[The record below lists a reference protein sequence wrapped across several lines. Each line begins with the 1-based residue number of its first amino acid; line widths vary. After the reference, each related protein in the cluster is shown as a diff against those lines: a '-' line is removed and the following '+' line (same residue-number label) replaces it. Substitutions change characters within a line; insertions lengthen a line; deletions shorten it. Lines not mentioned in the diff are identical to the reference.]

1 MQHCSIKKI
10 LVMVSLTLSII
21 CSVFYLC
28 KKVGL
33 CEEPEVISYNPP
45 PFIYGHGI
53 CNGGATQETLLYVLD
68 NAITRYT
75 KYVIGDPVIVLW
87 SNDNFW
93 VIFLN
98 CTDNIYTHSKPS
110 DFSSGTFKFTSKK
123 YYCYYNRN
131 YVASGGAADFSFKL
145 SDIQD
150 NGNYLTGSYVDGY
163 PLYVYHPENILFSE
177 DNTQIFAPDVV
188 PVGPSGHTKGGVIA
202 NYISSLDEDEE
213 PPNG

>member
-1 MQHCSIKKI
+1 MTVRKVVLIMQHCSIKKI

-110 DFSSGTFKFTSKK
+110 DFSVAFALAVLVLRANSTPGCTRLTSSIKQSPDADV
-123 YYCYYNRN
+123 CYWRHD
-131 YVASGGAADFSFKL
+131 SRCR
-145 SDIQD
+145 ICC
-150 NGNYLTGSYVDGY
+150 
-163 PLYVYHPENILFSE
+163 
-177 DNTQIFAPDVV
+177 
-188 PVGPSGHTKGGVIA
+188 
-202 NYISSLDEDEE
+202 
-213 PPNG
+213 